1 MKKKIFATAFVLL
14 IAVILI
20 ISLFSANAAVY
31 VQNGKF
37 TFLMY
42 NDGTVAWAGYTSDTV
57 DDVAVPG
64 SYDGASVVGVKNY
77 GLENNSKIKSV
88 DFMSAPMLNTIG
100 SCAFMNCSSL
110 EKIVIPNSITDIGE
124 SVFKNCKSLKY
135 AEFYGNENS
144 VPVEAFKDCSSL
156 ESVRL
161 GARLE
166 SIQSLAFAGCSS
178 LKYVEL
184 YDTVNYIANNAFDG
198 ADSVTLGVFKG
209 TYALQYAIDNN
220 ISYIILDESEDP
232 TVPATPT
239 SEPETSEP
247 STVEPVTTEPATT
260 EPATGEPVTTEPTEQ
275 PTTIPATPDEADLKL
290 GDVNGDGVVD
300 ILDATEIQ
308 KYAAESTDFTDEQF
322 ELGDINK
329 DGYCDVIDALLVQKS
344 VIGAYEMPQNIIR
357 Y

>member
-1 MKKKIFATAFVLL
+1 MKKKIFSTAFVLL

-64 SYDGASVVGVKNY
+64 SYDGASGVGVKNY

-144 VPVEAFKDCSSL
+144 VPVEAFMGCSAL

-161 GARLE
+161 GARLD

-184 YDTVNYIANNAFDG
+184 YDTVSYIANNAFDG

-220 ISYIILDESEDP
+220 ISYVILDESEDP

-247 STVEPVTTEPATT
+247 STVEPVTTEP
-260 EPATGEPVTTEPTEQ
+260 TEQ
-275 PTTIPATPDEADLKL
+275 PTTIPATPDEADMKL

-344 VIGAYEMPQNIIR
+344 VIGAYEIPPIVVR